1 MYDLGAFGV
10 AFGVRESDHAM
21 GWSFPGGCELVLM
34 CVSGAESL
42 RGGGGLEKSRKAYF
56 RGLETKI

>member
-1 MYDLGAFGV
+1 MGAFGGGKKV
-10 AFGVRESDHAM
+10 SESDHVM

-42 RGGGGLEKSRKAYF
+42 RGGGGLEKSRKVF
-56 RGLETKI
+56 FI